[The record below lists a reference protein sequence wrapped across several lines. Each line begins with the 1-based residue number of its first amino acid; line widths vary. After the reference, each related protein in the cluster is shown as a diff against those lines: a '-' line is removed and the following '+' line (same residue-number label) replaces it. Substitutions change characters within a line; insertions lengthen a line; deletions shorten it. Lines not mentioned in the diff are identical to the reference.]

1 MPSVGWRWLFCV
13 RRHVVRNCDHT
24 LSTSHSPPPKKERLI
39 AGYVVRH
46 VEFAIKVGLNR
57 GTSLLFIY
65 CLYTELHEDGMALD
79 AGLRYSFE
87 GLCFYLPLDEF
98 RYETGRT

>member
-1 MPSVGWRWLFCV
+1 MLCV
-13 RRHVVRNCDHT
+13 SCDHT

-57 GTSLLFIY
+57 GTSFLFIY

-79 AGLRYSFE
+79 AFVIVLKGFVFICLLMSSDMRQVVSKILF
-87 GLCFYLPLDEF
+87 
-98 RYETGRT
+98 